1 MRPMPAP
8 RPQRLVRSAGALVWR
23 FTDPARVAV
32 PGEPIDPADIEVLM
46 VHRPRYHDWS
56 WPKGKTE
63 NGESLVAAAV
73 REVEEETGQI
83 ITLGAPL
90 TTQRYRLGGGQTKEV
105 HYWVGTPVPPGHAS
119 ERLRAPVARA
129 PRTEIDQ
136 TAWTS
141 PERAADMLTR
151 RGDRRLLADIVARAR
166 EGRLVTTTLLVLR
179 PGQGV
184 TPRLDEAGDPH
195 ASASPSASSGSS
207 GSSASSGGPAV
218 PAAAAAPAKPRPA
231 PTPAMVASAAARR
244 AARVEQASAKK
255 IESAP
260 EIVDPP
266 LSRFGVR
273 QAFDL
278 IDLLSS
284 FGVARAFAS
293 PAARSRQSLIPWA
306 SMGGGSVTL
315 VEALDLASSGSD
327 AHGDVEA
334 RLGRVR
340 AFAAQRLREHAAPTV
355 LSVAGSARDAIIEEI
370 RAYASAPVA
379 GAEAPRLARG
389 QVLVA
394 HVEHG
399 PDGLAVAAL
408 ETHGVT
414 TKDPTV
420 HARKA
425 SKKH

>member
-1 MRPMPAP
+1 MPAP

-32 PGEPIDPADIEVLM
+32 PGEPIDPSDIEVLM

-63 NGESLVAAAV
+63 NGESLVCAAV

-83 ITLGAPL
+83 VTLGAPL

-105 HYWVGTPVPPGHAS
+105 HYWVGTPVPTGHAS

-166 EGRLVTTTLLVLR
+166 EGRLVTTTLLVLH
-179 PGQGV
+179 PGQGHA
-184 TPRLDEAGDPH
+184 PRLDEAGDAH
-195 ASASPSASSGSS
+195 ASVSPSASSGSS
-207 GSSASSGGPAV
+207 VSSGGSAV
-218 PAAAAAPAKPRPA
+218 PGAAAAPAQPRPA

-244 AARVEQASAKK
+244 AAQVEQASAKK
-255 IESAP
+255 AEAAREP
-260 EIVDPP
+260 VDPP

-293 PAARSRQSLIPWA
+293 PAARARQSLTPWA

-315 VEALDLASSGSD
+315 VDSLDLIASGSD
-327 AHGDVEA
+327 AQIDAEA

-340 AFAAQRLREHAAPTV
+340 AFAAQRLREHASPTV
-355 LSVAGSARDAIIEEI
+355 LAVAGTARDAIIEEI

-379 GAEAPRLARG
+379 GSEAPCLRHG

-399 PDGLAVAAL
+399 PDGPVVAAL

-414 TKDPTV
+414 TKNPAT

>member
-23 FTDPARVAV
+23 FTDRSRVAV
-32 PGEPIDPADIEVLM
+32 PGEPIDPEDIEVLM

-73 REVEEETGQI
+73 REVEEETGQVV
-83 ITLGAPL
+83 TLGAPL

-105 HYWVGTPVPPGHAS
+105 HYWVGTPVPTGHAS

-166 EGRLVTTTLLVLR
+166 EGRLVTTTLLVLH
-179 PGQGV
+179 PGQGE
-184 TPRLDEAGDPH
+184 PPHLDEAGDAH

-207 GSSASSGGPAV
+207 VSSGGSAV
-218 PAAAAAPAKPRPA
+218 PGAAAAPAQPRPA

-244 AARVEQASAKK
+244 AAQVEQASAKK
-255 IESAP
+255 AEAAREP
-260 EIVDPP
+260 VDPP

-293 PAARSRQSLIPWA
+293 PAARARQSLTPWA

-315 VEALDLASSGSD
+315 VDSLDLIASGSD
-327 AHGDVEA
+327 AQIDAEA

-340 AFAAQRLREHAAPTV
+340 AFAAERLREHASPTV
-355 LSVAGSARDAIIEEI
+355 LSVAGTARDAIIEEI

-379 GAEAPRLARG
+379 GSEAPCLRHG

-394 HVEHG
+394 HVEHS
-399 PDGLAVAAL
+399 PDGPVVAAL

-414 TKDPTV
+414 TKNPAT

>member
-32 PGEPIDPADIEVLM
+32 PGEPIDPSDIEVLM

-63 NGESLVAAAV
+63 NGESLVSAAV
-73 REVEEETGQI
+73 REVEEETGQVV
-83 ITLGAPL
+83 TLGAPL

-105 HYWVGTPVPPGHAS
+105 HYWVGTPVPTGHAS

-166 EGRLVTTTLLVLR
+166 EGRLVTTTLLVLH
-179 PGQGV
+179 PGQGE
-184 TPRLDEAGDPH
+184 PPHLDEAGDAH

-207 GSSASSGGPAV
+207 VSSGGSAV
-218 PAAAAAPAKPRPA
+218 PGAAAAPAQPRPA

-244 AARVEQASAKK
+244 AAQVEKASAKK
-255 IESAP
+255 AEAAREP
-260 EIVDPP
+260 VDPP

-293 PAARSRQSLIPWA
+293 PAARARQSLTPWA

-315 VEALDLASSGSD
+315 VDSLDLIASGSD
-327 AHGDVEA
+327 AQIDAEA

-340 AFAAQRLREHAAPTV
+340 AFAAERLREHASPTV
-355 LSVAGSARDAIIEEI
+355 LSVAGTARDAIIEEI

-379 GAEAPRLARG
+379 GSEAPCLRHG

-394 HVEHG
+394 HVEHS
-399 PDGLAVAAL
+399 PDGPVVAAL

-414 TKDPTV
+414 TKNPAT

>member
-1 MRPMPAP
+1 MPAP

-32 PGEPIDPADIEVLM
+32 PGEPIDPSDIEVLM

-63 NGESLVAAAV
+63 NGESLVSAAV

-83 ITLGAPL
+83 VTLGAPL

-105 HYWVGTPVPPGHAS
+105 HYWVGTPVPTGHAS

-166 EGRLVTTTLLVLR
+166 EGRLVTTTLLVLH
-179 PGQGV
+179 PGQGE
-184 TPRLDEAGDPH
+184 PPHLDEAGDAH

-207 GSSASSGGPAV
+207 VSSGGSAV
-218 PAAAAAPAKPRPA
+218 PGAAAAPAQPRLA

-244 AARVEQASAKK
+244 AAQVEQASAKK
-255 IESAP
+255 AEAAREP
-260 EIVDPP
+260 VDPP

-293 PAARSRQSLIPWA
+293 PAARARQSLTPWA

-315 VEALDLASSGSD
+315 VDSLDLIASGSD
-327 AHGDVEA
+327 AQIDAEA

-340 AFAAQRLREHAAPTV
+340 AFAAERLREHASPTV
-355 LSVAGSARDAIIEEI
+355 LSVAGTARDAIIEEI

-379 GAEAPRLARG
+379 GSEAPCLRHG

-399 PDGLAVAAL
+399 PDGLVVAAL

-414 TKDPTV
+414 TKDPTAP
-420 HARKA
+420 ARKA